1 MKFPATIQLGGKT
14 ATGINVPDDVVAA
27 LGGGNRPPV
36 RVTLAGYTYRTT
48 VARTRGTFMLPVS
61 AEVRERARVAA
72 GDKLDVEIELDTA
85 PREVDIPAELAEALA
100 KHPKAKAAFEKLS
113 YTNRKRHVLAVEGA
127 KTDETRQRRIAKA
140 LDELGRAR
148 RPK

>member
-48 VARTRGTFMLPVS
+48 VARMRGTFMLPVS

-85 PREVDIPAELAEALA
+85 PREVTMPSDLAIALA
-100 KHPKAKAAFEKLS
+100 DAPQARAFYDGLS
-113 YTNRKRHVLAVEGA
+113 YTHRKEWVRWIE
-127 KTDETRQRRIAKA
+127 
-140 LDELGRAR
+140 
-148 RPK
+148 